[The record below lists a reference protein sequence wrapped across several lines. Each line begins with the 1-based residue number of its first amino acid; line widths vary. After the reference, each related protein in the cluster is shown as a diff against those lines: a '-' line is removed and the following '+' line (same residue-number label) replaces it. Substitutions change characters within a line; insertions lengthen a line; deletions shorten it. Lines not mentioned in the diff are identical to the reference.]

1 MRTALSITLMAV
13 GLQACATPYRPPT
26 EPPPPQWTGTSGWE
40 PVAGTQKIYEGAHK
54 QGDVLYEFALK
65 PRRTGTVVE
74 TVQTKTAYGKDFI
87 IPKGTLLFAENFT
100 LVTQGGWSGN
110 KEIKQA
116 IDPIEWCAVLP
127 HGTDG
132 KQTGSDTACLFWE
145 SPDRARYMQDFR
157 NGGFGY
163 NPAYYDTSGMPG
175 PVPQIDDTPVDLGV
189 EVRQQLR
196 IVQLDNKR
204 IEMQS
209 YLTDG
214 TSDRRISRE
223 RPAYWGKGKSI
234 KFTAGGVRFEV
245 IAADEFTTVQFR
257 KVTPEVASE

>member
-1 MRTALSITLMAV
+1 MRTALSIMLIAT
-13 GLQACATPYRPPT
+13 GLTACATPYRPPT
-26 EPPPPQWTGTSGWE
+26 EPPPAQWTGASGWE
-40 PVAGTQKIYEGAHK
+40 PVAGTQKIYEGTHK
-54 QGDVLYEFALK
+54 QGDVLFEFVLK

-87 IPKGTLLFAENFT
+87 IPKGTPVFAENFT
-100 LVTQGGWSGN
+100 LVTHGGWTG
-110 KEIKQA
+110 KEIKQP

-145 SPDRARYMQDFR
+145 GPNQARYMQDYR

-175 PVPQIDDTPVDLGV
+175 PVPQINDTPVDLGV
-189 EVRQQLR
+189 EVKQQLR
-196 IVQLDNKR
+196 IVKLDDRR

-214 TSDRRISRE
+214 TSDRQISRE
-223 RPAYWGKGKSI
+223 RPAYWGKSRSI
-234 KFTAGGVRFEV
+234 KFTVGDMKFQLAPAG
-245 IAADEFTTVQFR
+245 DPTTVQFAR
-257 KVTPEVASE
+257 AASEE